1 MASKTKHFPSFSI
14 VNGDVQIKVDL
25 SRFER
30 QFRDAQFALDSA
42 IMTSMVPFMPM
53 EAGNF
58 IQRTRMISASMAGT
72 GTVCAAAPPMGR
84 FLYEGKVMVDSE
96 TGRGAF
102 PIENS
107 PGEIIFR
114 FRKGAK
120 LVATD
125 KALNYFKGAN
135 PQVTDHWFDKAKKQ
149 DLKQWVSLVK
159 KTAGGGAVG

>member
-30 QFRDAQFALDSA
+30 QFREAQYALDSA

-53 EAGNF
+53 ETGNF

-84 FLYEGKVMVDSE
+84 FLYEGKVMVDE
-96 TGRGAF
+96 LTGSAWA
-102 PIENS
+102 
-107 PGEIIFR
+107 
-114 FRKGAK
+114 RKGARK
-120 LVATD
+120 VVTD
-125 KALNYFKGAN
+125 KALDFFKGAN
-135 PQVTDHWFDKAKKQ
+135 PQVTDHWFDAAKKA
-149 DLKQWVSLVK
+149 DLKDWVSLVK

>member
-30 QFRDAQFALDSA
+30 QFREAQYALDSA

-53 EAGNF
+53 ETGNF

-84 FLYEGKVMVDSE
+84 FLYEGKVMVDE
-96 TGRGAF
+96 LTGSAWA
-102 PIENS
+102 
-107 PGEIIFR
+107 
-114 FRKGAK
+114 RKGARK
-120 LVATD
+120 VVTD
-125 KALNYFKGAN
+125 KALDYFKGAN
-135 PQVTDHWFDKAKKQ
+135 PQVTDHWFDAAKKK
-149 DLKQWVSLVK
+149 DLKQWVALTK
-159 KTAGGGAVG
+159 KVAGGGAVG

>member
-14 VNGDVQIKVDL
+14 VDGDVQIKVDL
-25 SRFER
+25 SRFEK
-30 QFRDAQFALDSA
+30 QFQQAQYALDSA
-42 IMTSMVPFMPM
+42 IMTSMEPFMPKQT
-53 EAGNF
+53 GNF
-58 IQRTRMISASMAGT
+58 IDRTKMISASLAGS
-72 GTVCAAAPPMGR
+72 GIVCAAAPPMGR

-125 KALNYFKGAN
+125 KALNYFKGEN
-135 PQVTDHWFDKAKKQ
+135 PAVTDHWFDAAKKA
-149 DLKQWVSLVK
+149 DLKDWVSLVK

>member
-30 QFRDAQFALDSA
+30 QFREAQYALDSA

-53 EAGNF
+53 ETGNF

-84 FLYEGKVMVDSE
+84 FLYEGKVMVDE
-96 TGRGAF
+96 LTGSAWA
-102 PIENS
+102 
-107 PGEIIFR
+107 
-114 FRKGAK
+114 RKGARK
-120 LVATD
+120 VVTD
-125 KALNYFKGAN
+125 KALDYFKGAN
-135 PQVTDHWFDKAKKQ
+135 PQVTDHWFDAAKKA
-149 DLKQWVSLVK
+149 DLKDWVSLVK

>member
-14 VNGDVQIKVDL
+14 VDGDVQIKVDL

-30 QFRDAQFALDSA
+30 QFRDAQWQLDNA
-42 IMTSMVPFMPM
+42 IMTSMIPFMPM
-53 EAGNF
+53 ETGNF

-84 FLYEGKVMVDSE
+84 FLYEGKVMVDE
-96 TGRGAF
+96 LTGSTWA
-102 PIENS
+102 
-107 PGEIIFR
+107 
-114 FRKGAK
+114 RKGARK
-120 LVATD
+120 VVTD
-125 KALNYFKGAN
+125 KALDFFKGAN
-135 PQVTDHWFDKAKKQ
+135 PQVTDHWFDAAKKA

>member
-30 QFRDAQFALDSA
+30 QFREAQYALDSA

-53 EAGNF
+53 ETGNF

-84 FLYEGKVMVDSE
+84 VLYEGKVMVDE
-96 TGRGAF
+96 LTGSAWA
-102 PIENS
+102 
-107 PGEIIFR
+107 
-114 FRKGAK
+114 RKGARK
-120 LVATD
+120 VVTD
-125 KALNYFKGAN
+125 KALDYFKGAN
-135 PQVTDHWFDKAKKQ
+135 PQVTDHWFDAAKKA
-149 DLKQWVSLVK
+149 DLKDWVSLVK

>member
-1 MASKTKHFPSFSI
+1 MPSKTKHFPSFSI

-30 QFRDAQFALDSA
+30 QFREAQYALDSA
-42 IMTSMVPFMPM
+42 IMTSMEPFMPKQT
-53 EAGNF
+53 GNF
-58 IQRTRMISASMAGT
+58 IDRTKMISASLAGS
-72 GTVCAAAPPMGR
+72 GIVCAAAPPMGR

-125 KALNYFKGAN
+125 KALNYFKGEN
-135 PQVTDHWFDKAKKQ
+135 PAVTDHWFEPAKKK
-149 DLKQWVSLVK
+149 DLKEWV
-159 KTAGGGAVG
+159 KTTKRIAGGGAVG